1 MAKVA
6 ITNKTSASCAKLPE
20 CQAIYSGVIVHFISE
35 AEARAYISG
44 FKAGRDGDMR
54 GLTIKLD
61 GREI

>member
-6 ITNKTSASCAKLPE
+6 ITNKTSA
-20 CQAIYSGVIVHFISE
+20 IVIVHFISE

-44 FKAGRDGDMR
+44 FRAGRDGDMR